1 MFIREQCVSRYVT
14 KPANF
19 SAEEQDQLFRLLRQL
34 DGDSSATQ
42 RDLAAAVG
50 VSLGRLNTLLRSA
63 TDASLVER
71 ITKDSADK
79 RQRVAY
85 ALTLKGASEKNRLT
99 DIFLARKF
107 AEYDALHAEL
117 TGTAS
122 GFSPLK
128 GRTKLMQNNLAPIPE
143 LYVSYDS
150 AQKLKV
156 EAADLT
162 SHDLTPRQ
170 ICDLELLMNG
180 GFNPL
185 KGFLSEADYDSVV
198 DNMRLTTG
206 ELWPMPITLD
216 VSKDFADSI
225 ELGQDIALRDQ
236 EGVIL
241 GTMTVTD
248 KWVPNKAKE
257 AEKVFGA
264 DDLAHPAVN
273 YLHHTA
279 GEVYLGGPVTGIQQ
293 PVHYDFRARRDTPNE
308 LRAYFRKMGWRKIV
322 AFQTRN
328 PLHRAHQELTFR
340 AAREAE
346 ANLLIH
352 PVVGLTKPGDIDHF
366 TRVRCY
372 EAVLDQYPASTTT
385 MSLLNLAMRMAGPR
399 EAVWHGLIRKN
410 HGCTHFIVGRD
421 HAGPGK
427 NSAGED
433 FYGPYDA
440 QDLFREHQEEIGITM
455 VDFKHMVYVQERAQ
469 YEPADEIADKDDV
482 TILNI
487 SGTELRRRLAE
498 GLEIPE
504 WFSFPTVV
512 QELRKSKPPRAKQ
525 GFTVFF
531 TGFSGSGKSTIAN
544 ALMVKLMEMGGR
556 PVTLLDGDIVRKN
569 LSSELGFSKEHRD
582 LNIRRIGYVAS
593 EITKNGGIAICAPI
607 APYASTRRAV
617 REDIEAFGAFVE
629 VHVATTIEECERRDR
644 KGLYKLAREGKIKEF
659 TGISD
664 PYDVPENPELSV
676 ETENVEVD
684 NCAHQVLLKLES
696 MGLIKA

>member
-1 MFIREQCVSRYVT
+1 M
-14 KPANF
+14 
-19 SAEEQDQLFRLLRQL
+19 QL
-34 DGDSSATQ
+34 S
-42 RDLAAAVG
+42 
-50 VSLGRLNTLLRSA
+50 N
-63 TDASLVER
+63 
-71 ITKDSADK
+71 
-79 RQRVAY
+79 
-85 ALTLKGASEKNRLT
+85 LT
-99 DIFLARKF
+99 
-107 AEYDALHAEL
+107 
-117 TGTAS
+117 
-122 GFSPLK
+122 
-128 GRTKLMQNNLAPIPE
+128 PIPE
-143 LYVSYDS
+143 LYVSHDS
-150 AQKLKV
+150 ALKLKL
-156 EAADLT
+156 EAAELPSWDL
-162 SHDLTPRQ
+162 SPRQ

-185 KGFLSEADYDSVV
+185 KGFLGKADYDSVV
-198 DNMRLTTG
+198 KDLRLTDG
-206 ELWPMPITLD
+206 SLWPMPITLD
-216 VSKDFADSI
+216 ISEKFGETV
-225 ELGQDIALRDQ
+225 EPGQDIALRDQ

-241 GTMTVTD
+241 AIMSVSD
-248 KWVPNKAKE
+248 KWSPDKALE
-257 AEKVFGA
+257 AKNVYGA
-264 DDLAHPAVN
+264 DDIAHPAVN
-273 YLHHTA
+273 YLHNTA
-279 GEVYLGGPVTGIQQ
+279 GPIYLGGPVTGIQQ

-308 LRAYFRKMGWRKIV
+308 LRAYFRKVGWRRVV

-340 AAREAE
+340 AAKEAQ

-352 PVVGLTKPGDIDHF
+352 PVVGMTKPGDVDHF

-372 EAVLDQYPASTTT
+372 EAVLDKYPSSTTT

-399 EAVWHGLIRKN
+399 EAVWHGLIRAN

-427 NSAGED
+427 NSSGED

-440 QDLFREHQEEIGITM
+440 QELYRKYQDEIGAEM

-469 YEPADEIADKDDV
+469 YEPADEITGDV
-482 TILNI
+482 TVLNI

-504 WFSFPTVV
+504 WFSFPEVV
-512 QELRKSKPPRAKQ
+512 TELRRTRPARSKQ

-531 TGFSGSGKSTIAN
+531 TGLSGSGKSTIAN

-607 APYASTRRAV
+607 APYESTRRAV
-617 REDIEAFGAFVE
+617 REEIESFGAFLE
-629 VHVATTIEECERRDR
+629 IHVATSLEECERRDR
-644 KGLYKLAREGKIKEF
+644 KGLYKLARAGKIKEF

-664 PYDVPENPELSV
+664 PYEVPKSPELSV

-684 NCAHQVLLKLES
+684 NCAHQVVLKLES
-696 MGLIKA
+696 MGLIAV

>member
-1 MFIREQCVSRYVT
+1 MAMTATDPR
-14 KPANF
+14 P
-19 SAEEQDQLFRLLRQL
+19 EEEDQLFRLLRQL
-34 DGDSSATQ
+34 DLTPDASQ
-42 RDLAAAVG
+42 RTIAESIG
-50 VSLGRLNTLLRSA
+50 VSLGRLNALLRGA
-63 TDASLVER
+63 ADAGFVSISER
-71 ITKDSADK
+71 AGPDR
-79 RQRVAY
+79 RQRFAY
-85 ALTLKGASEKNRLT
+85 ALTSRGAAEKMRLT
-99 DIFLARKF
+99 DRFLARKF

-117 TGTAS
+117 TGTTS
-122 GFSPLK
+122 GFNPLK
-128 GRTKLMQNNLAPIPE
+128 YRTKLVQSNLAPIPE
-143 LYVSYDS
+143 LYVSYES
-150 AQKLKV
+150 SQKMKI
-156 EAADLT
+156 EAGDLT
-162 SHDLTPRQ
+162 SWDLSPRQ

-185 KGFLSEADYDSVV
+185 KGFLTEADYDSVL
-198 DNMRLTTG
+198 DNMRLTDG
-206 ELWPMPITLD
+206 ALWPIPITLD
-216 VSKDFADSI
+216 VTEAFADSI
-225 ELGQDIALRDQ
+225 DLGQDIALRDQ

-248 KWVPNKAKE
+248 RWTPDKSRE

-264 DDLAHPAVN
+264 DDSAHPAVN
-273 YLHHTA
+273 YLHNTA
-279 GEVYLGGPVTGIQQ
+279 GKVYLGGPVTGIQQ

-308 LRAYFRKMGWRKIV
+308 MRAFFRKMGWRKVV

-340 AAREAE
+340 AAKEAE

-352 PVVGLTKPGDIDHF
+352 PVVGLTKPGDVDHF

-372 EAVLDQYPASTTT
+372 EAVLDKYPQSTTT

-399 EAVWHGLIRKN
+399 EAVWHGLIRAN

-427 NSAGED
+427 NSAGDD

-440 QDLFREHQEEIGITM
+440 QDLFREHQEEIGIQM
-455 VDFKHMVYVQERAQ
+455 VDFKHMVWVQERAQ
-469 YEPADEIADKDDV
+469 YEPMDEIEDKDNV

-487 SGTELRRRLAE
+487 SGTELRRRLQE

-504 WFSFPTVV
+504 WFSFPEVV
-512 QELRKSKPPRAKQ
+512 AELRRTRPPRAKQ

-607 APYASTRRAV
+607 APYANTRRAV
-617 REDIEAFGAFVE
+617 REEIEQFGAFVE
-629 VHVATTIEECERRDR
+629 VHVATSLEECERRDR

-664 PYDVPENPELSV
+664 PYDVPESPELRV
-676 ETENVEVD
+676 ETENVDVD
-684 NCAHQVLLKLES
+684 NCAHQVVLKLEQ
-696 MGLIKA
+696 MGLIAG

>member
-1 MFIREQCVSRYVT
+1 MPILAQNCSVED
-14 KPANF
+14 
-19 SAEEQDQLFRLLRQL
+19 EDHLFRLLRQL
-34 DGDSSATQ
+34 DIAPQASQRATATA
-42 RDLAAAVG
+42 LG
-50 VSLGRLNTLLRSA
+50 ISLGRLNAQLRTA
-63 TDASLVER
+63 ANAGLIKVTDR
-71 ITKDSADK
+71 DDTDK
-79 RQRVAY
+79 RKRFAY
-85 ALTLKGASEKNRLT
+85 VITLRGGSEKNRLT
-99 DIFLARKF
+99 DVFLKRKF
-107 AEYDALHAEL
+107 TEYDALHAEL
-117 TGTAS
+117 TSATS
-122 GFSPLK
+122 GLSPFK
-128 GRTKLMQNNLAPIPE
+128 HRTKLMQNNLAPVPE

-150 AQKLKV
+150 SQKMKL

-162 SHDLTPRQ
+162 SHNLTPRQ

-185 KGFLSEADYDSVV
+185 KGFLSEADYNGVV
-198 DNMRLTTG
+198 DNMRLTDST
-206 ELWPMPITLD
+206 LWPMPITLD
-216 VSKDFADSI
+216 VKADYADTVEI
-225 ELGQDIALRDQ
+225 GQDIALRDQ

-241 GTMTVTD
+241 GTMSVTD
-248 KWVPNKAKE
+248 KWTPNKAHE

-264 DDLAHPAVN
+264 DDSAHPAVN
-273 YLHHTA
+273 YLHNTA
-279 GEVYLGGPVTGIQQ
+279 GDVYLGGPVTGIQQ

-308 LRAYFRKMGWRKIV
+308 LRAYFRKMGWRKVV

-340 AAREAE
+340 AAKEAQ

-352 PVVGLTKPGDIDHF
+352 PVVGLTKPGDVDHF

-372 EAVLDQYPASTTT
+372 EAVLDQYPSSTTA

-421 HAGPGK
+421 HAGPGN
-427 NSAGED
+427 NSQGED

-440 QDLFREHQEEIGITM
+440 QDLFREHQEEMGIIM
-455 VDFKHMVYVQERAQ
+455 VDFKHMVWVSERAQ
-469 YEPADEIADKDDV
+469 YEAMDEIKDKEDV

-487 SGTELRRRLAE
+487 SGTELRRRLVE

-504 WFSFPTVV
+504 WFSFPQVV
-512 QELRKSKPPRAKQ
+512 AELRKTKPARDKQ
-525 GFTVFF
+525 GFTVFL

-544 ALMVKLMEMGGR
+544 ALMVKLMEIGGR

-607 APYASTRRAV
+607 APYATTRRAV
-617 REDIEAFGAFVE
+617 REDIEGFGAFIE
-629 VHVATTIEECERRDR
+629 IHVATSIEECERRDR
-644 KGLYKLAREGKIKEF
+644 KGLYKLARAGKIKEF

-664 PYDVPENPELSV
+664 PYDVPTNPEMSI

-684 NCAHQVLLKLES
+684 NCAHQIILKLES

>member
-1 MFIREQCVSRYVT
+1 MPETQTIST
-14 KPANF
+14 PD
-19 SAEEQDQLFRLLRQL
+19 EEDLLFRLLRQL
-34 DGDSSATQ
+34 DAAPDASQRAT
-42 RDLAAAVG
+42 AAALG
-50 VSLGRLNTLLRSA
+50 ISLGGLNTQLRSA
-63 TDASLVER
+63 AETGL
-71 ITKDSADK
+71 ITISSRSGPDK
-79 RQRVAY
+79 RQRFAY
-85 ALTLKGASEKNRLT
+85 SLTTRGAVEKMRLT
-99 DIFLARKF
+99 DQFLARKL
-107 AEYDALHAEL
+107 AEYNALHAEL
-117 TGTAS
+117 TGAAS
-122 GFSPLK
+122 GLPPLK
-128 GRTKLMQNNLAPIPE
+128 HRTHPMQSNLAPIPE
-143 LYVSYDS
+143 LYVSYES

-156 EAADLT
+156 EAAGLT
-162 SHDLTPRQ
+162 SWDLSPRQ

-185 KGFLSEADYDSVV
+185 KGFLSEDDYNGVV
-198 DNMRLTTG
+198 ENMRLADG
-206 ELWPMPITLD
+206 SLWPMPVNLD
-216 VSKDFADSI
+216 VSEDFAGSI
-225 ELGQDIALRDQ
+225 EIGQDIALRDQ

-248 KWVPNKAKE
+248 RWEPNKSRE

-264 DDLAHPAVN
+264 DDDAHPAVN
-273 YLHHTA
+273 YLHNQA
-279 GEVYLGGPVTGIQQ
+279 GKIYLGGPVTGIQQ
-293 PVHYDFRARRDTPNE
+293 PVHYDFRGRRDTPNE
-308 LRAYFRKMGWRKIV
+308 LRAYFRKVGWRKVV

-340 AAREAE
+340 AAKEAQ

-352 PVVGLTKPGDIDHF
+352 PVVGMTKPGDVDHF

-372 EAVLDQYPASTTT
+372 EAVLDKYPAATTS

-399 EAVWHGLIRKN
+399 EAVWHGLIRAN

-440 QDLFREHQEEIGITM
+440 QELYRANQSEIGCEM

-469 YEPADEIADKDDV
+469 YEPNDEIADRDNV

-504 WFSFPTVV
+504 WFSFPEVV
-512 QELRKSKPPRAKQ
+512 KELRRTKPPRSKQ

-607 APYASTRRAV
+607 APYATTRRAV
-617 REDIEAFGAFVE
+617 REDVESFGAFVE

-664 PYDVPENPELSV
+664 PYDVPQNPELSV
-676 ETENVEVD
+676 ETENVDVD

-696 MGLIKA
+696 MGLISG

>member
-1 MFIREQCVSRYVT
+1 MTTAKAKFDDE
-14 KPANF
+14 
-19 SAEEQDQLFRLLRQL
+19 DQLFKLLRQL
-34 DGDSSATQ
+34 DLASDASQ
-42 RDLAAAVG
+42 RTIALAIG
-50 VSLGRLNTLLRSA
+50 VSLGRLNALIKSA
-63 TDASLVER
+63 AESGLISVSNR
-71 ITKDSADK
+71 NGPDK
-79 RQRVAY
+79 RQRFAY
-85 ALTLKGASEKNRLT
+85 SLTSRGGAEKSRLT
-99 DIFLARKF
+99 DRFLARKL
-107 AEYDALHAEL
+107 AEYNSLHAEL
-117 TGTAS
+117 TGTS
-122 GFSPLK
+122 SSLVPLK
-128 GRTKLMQNNLAPIPE
+128 HRTHPMENNLAPIPE
-143 LYVSYDS
+143 LYVSYES

-156 EAADLT
+156 EAADLV
-162 SHDLTPRQ
+162 SWDLTPRQ

-185 KGFLSEADYDSVV
+185 KGFLTEADYDGVV
-198 DNMRLTTG
+198 ENMRLADG
-206 ELWPMPITLD
+206 SLWPMPITLD
-216 VSKDFADSI
+216 VNEDFAGKL
-225 ELGQDIALRDQ
+225 EVGQDIALRDQ

-241 GTMTVTD
+241 ATMTVTD
-248 KWVPNKAKE
+248 NWAPNKAVE

-264 DDLAHPAVN
+264 DDDAHPAVN
-273 YLHHTA
+273 YLHNQA
-279 GEVYLGGPVTGIQQ
+279 GKIYLGGPVTGIQQ
-293 PVHYDFRARRDTPNE
+293 PVHYDFRARRETPNE
-308 LRAYFRKMGWRKIV
+308 LRAFFRKMGWRRIV

-340 AAREAE
+340 AAREAQ

-352 PVVGLTKPGDIDHF
+352 PVVGLTKPGDVDHF

-372 EAVLDQYPASTTT
+372 EAVLDKYPQATTSL
-385 MSLLNLAMRMAGPR
+385 SLLNLAMRMAGPR
-399 EAVWHGLIRKN
+399 EAVWHGLIRAN

-421 HAGPGK
+421 HAGPGS
-427 NSAGED
+427 NSQGED

-440 QDLFREHQEEIGITM
+440 QDLFREHQEEMGIEM
-455 VDFKHMVYVQERAQ
+455 VDFKHMVWVQERAQ
-469 YEPADEIADKDDV
+469 YEPNDEIEDRDNV

-504 WFSFPTVV
+504 WFSFPEVV
-512 QELRKSKPPRAKQ
+512 KELRRTKPPRANQ

-607 APYASTRRAV
+607 APYATTRRAV
-617 REDIEAFGAFVE
+617 REDVEAFGAFIE
-629 VHVATTIEECERRDR
+629 VHVATSIEECEKRDR

-664 PYDVPENPELSV
+664 PYDVPETPEMRV
-676 ETENVEVD
+676 ETVGADVD
-684 NCAHQVLLKLES
+684 NCAHQVILKLES
-696 MGLIKA
+696 MGLIAGN

>member
-1 MFIREQCVSRYVT
+1 MQT
-14 KPANF
+14 AKPNHD
-19 SAEEQDQLFRLLRQL
+19 EEDQLFRLLRQL
-34 DGDSSATQ
+34 DLSSDASQ
-42 RDLAAAVG
+42 RALAAAIG
-50 VSLGRLNTLLRSA
+50 VSLGRLNALLKSA
-63 TDASLVER
+63 TDAKLVKISNR
-71 ITKDSADK
+71 KGADN
-79 RQRVAY
+79 RQRFTY
-85 ALTLKGASEKNRLT
+85 SLTSRGCAEKIHLT
-99 DIFLARKF
+99 DRFLARKF

-117 TGTAS
+117 TGTTS
-122 GFSPLK
+122 TLVPLK
-128 GRTKLMQNNLAPIPE
+128 HRTIMMENNLAPITE

-150 AQKLKV
+150 AEKMKF
-156 EAADLT
+156 EAAQLPSWDLT
-162 SHDLTPRQ
+162 ARQ
-170 ICDLELLMNG
+170 VCDLELLMNG

-185 KGFLSEADYDSVV
+185 KGFMSQADYEGVV
-198 DNMRLTTG
+198 DNMRMADG
-206 ELWPMPITLD
+206 ALWPMPITLD
-216 VSKDFADSI
+216 VPKSFAEGI
-225 ELGQDIALRDQ
+225 EIGQDIALRDP

-241 GTMTVTD
+241 AVMSVTD
-248 KWVPNKAKE
+248 NWTPNKAHE

-264 DDLAHPAVN
+264 DDSAHPAVN
-273 YLHHTA
+273 YLHNTA
-279 GEVYLGGPVTGIQQ
+279 GDVYLGGPIIGIQQ
-293 PVHYDFRARRDTPNE
+293 PMHYDFRARRNTPNE
-308 LRAYFRKMGWRKIV
+308 LRAYFRKMGWRKVV

-340 AAREAE
+340 AAKEAQ

-372 EAVLDQYPASTTT
+372 EAVLDQYPASTTS

-421 HAGPGK
+421 HAGPGS
-427 NSAGED
+427 NSQGED

-440 QDLFREHQEEIGITM
+440 QDLFRTHEDEMGIKM
-455 VDFKHMVYVQERAQ
+455 VDFKHMVYVQDRAQ
-469 YEPADEIADKDDV
+469 YEPNDEIEDRDNV

-487 SGTELRRRLAE
+487 SGTELRRRLSE

-504 WFSFPTVV
+504 WFSFPAVV
-512 QELRKSKPPRAKQ
+512 NELRRTRPPRAKQ

-556 PVTLLDGDIVRKN
+556 PTTLLDGDLVRKN

-607 APYASTRRAV
+607 APYATTRRAV
-617 REDIEAFGAFVE
+617 REEIEQFGAFLE
-629 VHVATTIEECERRDR
+629 VHVATSIEECERRDR

-664 PYDVPENPELSV
+664 PYDVPENPELRI
-676 ETENVEVD
+676 ETESSDVD

-696 MGLIKA
+696 MGLIGA